1 MKVRVFFPLGTGP
14 QILRIAFGVYSSYL
28 FRQHLRHSSIV
39 AAALLSLAL
48 TIDLIPQLPL
58 LLIAAGGGGA
68 SIHDVLSLL
77 IFRAADLLPRF
88 LPLSVFLGVL
98 WTEVALTSS
107 RERLLVWNSAR
118 APSRFF
124 APVIAIAVV
133 FGLAQFEFDN
143 LGRPAAMSAQIQS
156 HLGSLG
162 QMYDRRPSTE
172 SNWFSAGS
180 DLVRARVQYAPV
192 ILHDV
197 TLYRFD
203 ETWRLTEIDTAQRM
217 VPDKNWNAWRLF
229 EGETWAFGSKPG
241 AASTGAHD
249 VPTLRDPVTYK
260 FSERKLV
267 VALDP
272 VWVGVWGIGPEY
284 LSRSALT
291 ALARVNH
298 DAQTN
303 SLFRTRI
310 ELNWANATMPGA
322 MALLASVLA
331 VFLLPY
337 RVQFIRAFG
346 AGLVGY
352 AAHLA
357 MRIAVLFGEHGL
369 LSPAFAAWL
378 VPFSIYVSAGVL
390 LGVFTFRR
398 KVEIAHLHN
407 LEVTVRKTGNQAAKS
422 GRESIL
428 TNGLA
433 AVP

>member
-1 MKVRVFFPLGTGP
+1 MKLRIFLPPVTGP
-14 QILRIAFGVYSSYL
+14 RILRIAFGVYSGYL
-28 FRQHLRHSSIV
+28 FRQHLRHSLIV

-58 LLIAAGGGGA
+58 LLIASGGGA
-68 SIHDVLSLL
+68 SIHDVSSLL

-98 WTEVALTSS
+98 WTEVALTAS

-118 APSRFF
+118 APWHFV
-124 APVIAIAVV
+124 APVIAIAVL

-172 SNWFSAGS
+172 STWFSAGS

-192 ILHDV
+192 TLHDV

-203 ETWRLTEIDTAQRM
+203 KTWRLTEIDTAQTA

-229 EGETWAFGSKPG
+229 EGEAWAFGSKPL
-241 AASTGAHD
+241 AASTAHD
-249 VPTLRDPVTYK
+249 APKLRDPVTYK
-260 FSERKLV
+260 FSERKLA

-291 ALARVNH
+291 ALTRVNH

-357 MRIAVLFGEHGL
+357 MRIAVLFGEHGI

-378 VPFSIYVSAGVL
+378 APFSIYVSAGVL
-390 LGVFTFRR
+390 LGIFIFRR
-398 KVEIAHLHN
+398 KVEIADLHN
-407 LEVTVRKTGNQAAKS
+407 LAVTVRKTANQAAQS
-422 GRESIL
+422 GCEPNL
-428 TNGLA
+428 TNSLA

>member
-1 MKVRVFFPLGTGP
+1 MKLRIFLPLVTRP
-14 QILRIAFGVYSSYL
+14 RLLRIAFGVYSSYL

-58 LLIAAGGGGA
+58 LLIASGGGA
-68 SIHDVLSLL
+68 SVHDVSSLL
-77 IFRAADLLPRF
+77 IFRGADLLPRF

-107 RERLLVWNSAR
+107 RERLLIWNSAR
-118 APSRFF
+118 APWHFL
-124 APVIAIAVV
+124 APVTGIAVV
-133 FGLAQFEFDN
+133 FGFAQFELDN
-143 LGRPAAMSAQIQS
+143 SGRPAAMSAQIQS

-162 QMYDRRPSTE
+162 QMYDRRPSTQ
-172 SNWFSAGS
+172 STWFSAGS

-203 ETWRLTEIDTAQRM
+203 ETWRLTEIDTAQTA
-217 VPDKNWNAWRLF
+217 VPDKNRNAWRLL

-241 AASTGAHD
+241 AAPTEAHD
-249 VPTLRDPVTYK
+249 APKLRDPFTYK

-291 ALARVNH
+291 AITSVNH
-298 DAQTN
+298 DAPTN
-303 SLFRTRI
+303 ALFRTRI

-357 MRIAVLFGEHGL
+357 MRIAVLFGEHGI

-378 VPFSIYVSAGVL
+378 VPFSIYVCAGVL
-390 LGVFTFRR
+390 LGVFIFRR
-398 KVEIAHLHN
+398 KVEIADLHN
-407 LEVTVRKTGNQAAKS
+407 LEVTVRKTANQAAKP
-422 GRESIL
+422 GREPIL
-428 TNGLA
+428 TNSLA
-433 AVP
+433 AAP